1 MLNAV
6 SYGVRAVLWFYVK
19 RIRLT
24 TRLVSK
30 VGFWLLSGKWGPQ
43 VYETMFMASVYL
55 TIHLTI
61 RWYKSVAER
70 ERGIEACWSDLF
82 PSGTQMRRPSE
93 ESGFTLIA
101 T

>member
-43 VYETMFMASVYL
+43 VYETMFMASAYL
-55 TIHLTI
+55 TIHVVKS
-61 RWYKSVAER
+61 WYKSVAEW
-70 ERGIEACWSDLF
+70 GIKACWSDLF
-82 PSGTQMRRPSE
+82 PSGTQARRPSE